1 MHSKTIQL
9 LEAFACMVVVLL
21 KLAETCSSTMAQI
34 SQKVVISFKGGPDCT
49 IPDSLLCKDDNGLQ
63 YLKLRGSSPV
73 LARLVAGHLPDFK
86 GAKNAT
92 LANSPQ
98 FQKLKDIHEEQLQ
111 QLMAAHAEGEPTMFE
126 GPSEE
131 DQQNKKTVGKKL
143 LANLPKEFNF
153 TVNGALVKALTP
165 KSGKEKDVLIAL
177 EQSQLTPVFEFLQEG
192 CHEIFASSKRKYAK
206 SGQYCKKQKQGDE
219 ELSEDQGS
227 EKD

>member
-98 FQKLKDIHEEQLQ
+98 FH
-111 QLMAAHAEGEPTMFE
+111 
-126 GPSEE
+126 
-131 DQQNKKTVGKKL
+131 NV
-143 LANLPKEFNF
+143 
-153 TVNGALVKALTP
+153 
-165 KSGKEKDVLIAL
+165 
-177 EQSQLTPVFEFLQEG
+177 
-192 CHEIFASSKRKYAK
+192 
-206 SGQYCKKQKQGDE
+206 
-219 ELSEDQGS
+219 
-227 EKD
+227 